1 MAREIARSIAPSRA
15 GEPNGVIE
23 LPAVMGRKK
32 ADGAQDARGAR
43 GGALNRG
50 SSAPEI
56 PQTVGDHGRAR
67 RDRATGASAPEIALV
82 LAVCAMI
89 ETADFVREVA

>member
-56 PQTVGDHGRAR
+56 PQTVGDHGASSARSRNRRFSAGNRAR
-67 RDRATGASAPEIALV
+67 ARCLRD
-82 LAVCAMI
+82 
-89 ETADFVREVA
+89 D